1 MNFGQNMRAHIA
13 SHDAKRTDVHD
24 TRKTKLDSELRDART
39 NLEIVE
45 GDPTVSRITVQNARY
60 EVERLEA
67 QLDEH
72 ILNAASGRKSHRR
85 KSHRRKSHRRKSHKR
100 KSHRRKSHKRKGTR
114 RRRRR

>member
-13 SHDAKRTDVHD
+13 SHDAKRRDVHD
-24 TRKTKLDSELRDART
+24 TRKTKLESELRDARIK
-39 NLEIVE
+39 LEIME
-45 GDPTVSRITVQNARY
+45 RDPTVSRITVQNARY

-85 KSHRRKSHRRKSHKR
+85 KSHRRKSHRRKSHRR